1 MVIQHPR
8 PLPAAIISPVD
19 SLIPLARDRNPG
31 YRSHVSRTDDSVHAW
46 LRRAVTHPD
55 FAARLAPLAKGERE
69 VVLDHSAEAAHG
81 FLAATVAQAAKDHKK
96 TRLWLVSDMPRHRE
110 RLATELE
117 LWGMTALVLPDAPV
131 EAGDGSI
138 ADPEGAAE
146 WFAVLE
152 ILARSES
159 SIVICGS
166 DAFSAKA
173 PSPGAL
179 RASRTPLKPGTAL
192 DPTQLAQSLAE
203 HGYERVPTVTGRG
216 QFATR
221 GGILDLFAWQAAK
234 PLRLEFF
241 DTDLESIREFDLDSQ
256 ASTKKL
262 IEADLLLAEPSA
274 EATVGDYRRKTDLIV
289 SFEAEIEQPDVRVL
303 EGAAEFNSE
312 EDFTLACFGSPLGT
326 FEAGDF
332 VLEEARRDGFFNQI
346 NEWKRG
352 GWDIAM
358 VFGNKGEEERFAEL
372 AGKDLERDIG
382 LIPIRG
388 ELMAGFTVP
397 VSRLAVLSSS
407 ELFGRYRTPGAPRR
421 SVLDKARAA
430 RARATIDEMEEGDLV
445 VHYEYGVGKFRG
457 IQQGDEG
464 EELLLEYRD
473 GSLLGVPLE
482 QAHLVGKYVGL
493 GGKTPDLNKLG
504 GTAWKNARKAAEKSI
519 LDYAAQLLRVQAERQ
534 SEEGYAHPPDSRWMW
549 EFERSFHFTETSDQR
564 RAIEETKRDLES
576 TRPMDRLICGD
587 VGFGKTE
594 VAIRGAFKAV
604 TSGKQVAILVPTTVL
619 AEQHWRTFR
628 ERMSDYPVRIDLL
641 NRFRTASEIRET
653 IAGLE
658 DGSVDIVIGTHR
670 LVSGDVHFKDL
681 GLVVVDEEQRFGVAH
696 KEKFKQLFR
705 QVDVLTLSATP
716 IPRTL
721 YMALMGARDMSTID
735 TPPPNRVPVSTT
747 VCAYDER
754 VIRDAIRREMKRGG
768 QTFFLHNRVK
778 TIEMMSAKIRELVPE
793 ARILVG
799 HGQMDKDDLEVVM
812 HQFVKGEADVLL
824 ATTIIE
830 TGIDIPNANTILI
843 DRADRFGLADL
854 YQLRG
859 RVGRAGEKAY
869 AILLLPRDMMTVGD
883 ARKRISAIKQYTALG
898 SGFKIAMKDLEIRGA
913 GNLLGTKQSGH
924 ISQIGFELYC
934 QLLRQSVDRLKG
946 RKDAPRMETA
956 FKADFIVF
964 SETVHTREDPAKVLP
979 AFLPA
984 TWLEETRLR
993 ISAYREISEA
1003 GTEKAVAELEKS
1015 WRDRYGRI
1023 PDPAARLLEIAR
1035 IKALAATQGISSVE
1049 IQGQRL
1055 MLHRNGDY
1063 ILLEGR
1069 RFPRLQAASNSGKLS
1084 ETITLL
1090 QNF

>member
-1 MVIQHPR
+1 MEDLTH
-8 PLPAAIISPVD
+8 
-19 SLIPLARDRNPG
+19 G
-31 YRSHVSRTDDSVHAW
+31 W
-46 LRRAVTHPD
+46 LRQVVTQPD
-55 FAARLAPLAKGERE
+55 FAARLAPLATGDRE
-69 VVLDHSAEAAHG
+69 VVLDHSAESAHA
-81 FLAATVAQAAKDHKK
+81 FLAAAVIQAAKDLGKS
-96 TRLWLVSDMPRHRE
+96 RVWLISDMPRHRE
-110 RLATELE
+110 RIASELE
-117 LWGMTALVLPDAPV
+117 LWGVTGLVLPDGPV
-131 EAGDGSI
+131 ETGDGSI
-138 ADPEGAAE
+138 ADPESAAE
-146 WFAVLE
+146 WFSVLE
-152 ILARSES
+152 ILACAQSC
-159 SIVICGS
+159 VTLCGS
-166 DAFSAKA
+166 DAFAGKA
-173 PSPGAL
+173 PSPAAL
-179 RASRTPLKPGTAL
+179 RACRTPLKPGTPL
-192 DPTQLAQSLAE
+192 DPAELAQSLST
-203 HGYERVPTVTGRG
+203 HGYERVPTVAARG
-216 QFATR
+216 QFAVR

-256 ASTKKL
+256 ASTHKL
-262 IEADLLLAEPSA
+262 LEADLLLAEPSSA
-274 EATVGDYRRKTDLIV
+274 ATVADYRRNGDLII
-289 SFEAEIEQPDVRVL
+289 SFNAEITRPDVRIL
-303 EGAAEFNSE
+303 EGAAEYNSE

-332 VLEEARRDGFFNQI
+332 ILEENRRESFFRQLNTWQ
-346 NEWKRG
+346 RD

-372 AGKDLERDIG
+372 AGKDLQRDLG
-382 LIPIRG
+382 LTPIRG
-388 ELMAGFTVP
+388 ELLAGFTLP
-397 VSRLAVLSSS
+397 ISKLAVLSSS
-407 ELFGRYRTPGAPRR
+407 ELFGRYRTPGGPRR
-421 SVLDKARAA
+421 SLMEKARAA
-430 RARATIDEMEEGDLV
+430 RARTTIDEMEEGDLV
-445 VHYEYGVGKFRG
+445 VHYEYGIGRFKG
-457 IQQGDEG
+457 IQQGDDG
-464 EELLLEYRD
+464 DELVLEYRD
-473 GSLLGVPLE
+473 GALLGVPLE

-493 GGKTPDLNKLG
+493 GGKTPELNKLG

-534 SEEGYAHPPDSRWMW
+534 GEVGFAHPPDSRWMW
-549 EFERSFHFTETSDQR
+549 EFERSFHYTETTDQR
-564 RAIEETKRDLES
+564 RAIDETKLDLES

-594 VAIRGAFKAV
+594 VAIRGAFKAI

-628 ERMSDYPVRIDLL
+628 ERMSDYPVRIELL
-641 NRFRTASEIRET
+641 NRFRSAAEIRSTLE
-653 IAGLE
+653 GLE
-658 DGSVDIVIGTHR
+658 DGSVDLVIGTHR
-670 LVSGDVHFKDL
+670 LVSGDVKFKDL

-768 QTFFLHNRVK
+768 QVFFLHNRVK
-778 TIEMMSAKIRELVPE
+778 TIDMMASKIRELVPE
-793 ARILVG
+793 AKVLIG

-812 HQFVKGEADVLL
+812 HAFVKGEADVLL

-883 ARKRISAIKQYTALG
+883 ARKRINAIKEYTALG

-946 RKDAPRMETA
+946 RKDAPRGETS
-956 FKADFIVF
+956 FKADFIAF
-964 SETVHTREDPAKVLP
+964 SETAYSREDPKLVLP

-984 TWLEETRLR
+984 SWLEETKVR
-993 ISAYREISEA
+993 ITAYRELSEA
-1003 GTEKAVAELEKS
+1003 ATGKALDALEKS
-1015 WRDRYGRI
+1015 WRDRFGRI
-1023 PDPAARLLEIAR
+1023 PPPAARLIEVTR
-1035 IKALAATQGISSVE
+1035 IKALAASEGISSVE

-1069 RFPRLQAASNSGKLS
+1069 RFPRLQSASLQGKLS
-1084 ETITLL
+1084 EAATML